1 MMIGERNDW
10 DLHRRPYHAD
20 DHTVGQFYLSLYED
34 FNDPDMLVVGLDGM
48 SPFGVVKDCP
58 THVTDCVPGT
68 YISRER
74 WGVVSLSL

>member
-1 MMIGERNDW
+1 
-10 DLHRRPYHAD
+10 
-20 DHTVGQFYLSLYED
+20 
-34 FNDPDMLVVGLDGM
+34 MLVVGLDGM